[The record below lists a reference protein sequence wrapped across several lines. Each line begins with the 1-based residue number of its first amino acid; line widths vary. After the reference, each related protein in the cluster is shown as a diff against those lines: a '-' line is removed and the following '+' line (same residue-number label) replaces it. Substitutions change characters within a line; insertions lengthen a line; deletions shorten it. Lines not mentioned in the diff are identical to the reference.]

1 MVKKL
6 TLLNSQKFN
15 LFTTL
20 FPNVSVMDRY
30 IFIQLLLPF
39 LFGVGAFSSI
49 ATSIGRVFELIR
61 QVTESG
67 LPLAT
72 AIKVLLLTMPE
83 FLAYSF
89 PMSILLATMMT
100 FGRLS
105 GDSEIIALRSS
116 GVSVYRLIAPALALS
131 IMITG
136 LTFLLQQSLVPAAKV
151 EAASTLSQAL
161 KQDKP
166 AFKQENIIYPDYA
179 DEVGADGKKT
189 RNLVRLF
196 YARQFNGK
204 EMSDVMVIDRSRSDV
219 SQIINAKSGQM
230 NLGEKTWD
238 FSNGTIYVVD
248 PQSANST
255 KSQFEHLNVYLG
267 KTPLDLAA
275 PDRDPEEMN
284 ISEKIKYLDVL
295 RAKADWKALNT
306 FQIKIQQ
313 NLALPFVCI
322 IFALIGSAVGIRP
335 QRGGKAT
342 SFGVSLLLIFGYYLV
357 MMVMGGLGEARY
369 LSPFLAG
376 WMPNILGVGA
386 AIYLLTK
393 TAR

>member
-6 TLLNSQKFN
+6 TLLNSPKFN

-20 FPNVSVMDRY
+20 FPNISVMDRY

-49 ATSIGRVFELIR
+49 ATSIGSVFDLIR
-61 QVTESG
+61 QVTQFG

-72 AIKVLLLTMPE
+72 AVKVLLLTMPE
-83 FLAYSF
+83 FLVYSF
-89 PMSILLATMMT
+89 PMSMLLSTMMT

-105 GDSEIIALRSS
+105 GDSEIIAMRSA
-116 GVSVYRLIAPALALS
+116 GVSVYRLIVPAIALS
-131 IMITG
+131 FMITG
-136 LTFLLQQSLVPAAKV
+136 LTFLLQESLVPAAKV
-151 EAASTLSQAL
+151 EAANTLSQAL

-204 EMSDVMVIDRSRSDV
+204 EMTDVMVVDRSRSDV

-275 PDRDPEEMN
+275 PERKPEDMN
-284 ISEKIKYLDVL
+284 IAEKIKYLDVL

-306 FQIKIQQ
+306 FQINIQQ
-313 NLALPFVCI
+313 KLALPFVCL

-342 SFGVSLLLIFGYYLV
+342 SFGVSLLLIFGYYLILT
-357 MMVMGGLGEARY
+357 VMGGMGEAGY
-369 LSPFLAG
+369 LSPFFAG
-376 WMPNILGVGA
+376 WMPNILGIGVG
-386 AIYLLTK
+386 IYLLTK